1 MKFRFLLF
9 FASLLF
15 SVSGNIF
22 AQAPDDCAIT
32 LSYFIEP
39 AKTKNYEA
47 ALPHYEKVIK
57 ECPKASLATYQYAVR
72 MFEYFIDQ
80 GDKSKVNDLIQAWQL
95 RLANF
100 PENTTEGEVLMT
112 IAQLKFDNN
121 IGTKEEQFKAFDD
134 AFKKDP
140 ENFTSG
146 KSLYTYFSLGVDLFN
161 EGKMKLSEI
170 FKLYDE
176 VTSKIETEK
185 NNLAEKLTI
194 LMDKEANGAGLN
206 DREQRNK
213 NVYENNLGVYA
224 TVEGSVDAK
233 LGQLADCENLIPFY
247 EKDYESKK
255 DDIDWIKAAS
265 NRLDAKNCDSPLSSK
280 LAARLHVLEP
290 SAVSAYLLGKQAES
304 EGRSSKALEY
314 FNQAAD
320 LEKDNSKKSRIYY
333 SIAENYR
340 KKGSYSSARTYFN
353 RMLEVRPSAGIAY
366 YKIGQ
371 MYADSANDCGTT
383 VFEKRAMYWLAAD
396 MMDRAARV
404 DGTLATNA
412 KATADNYRQRAP
424 QPTDIFSEGMAGK
437 TITFNCWVG
446 GSVRVPNL

>member
-176 VTSKIETEK
+176 VTSKIETQK